1 MIVAID
7 GKVVKKEPTSLYIK
21 CANGITYKLAVSL
34 HCSMLIKEENIELH
48 VTQIIREDANLLFG
62 FVDIDE
68 QRMFEKLIKLNGIG
82 PSTALA
88 ICSTLTPNA
97 FSLAL
102 ENSDANSFL
111 KVPGI
116 GLKSAKRILVE
127 LGDFVLESSLKGA
140 AQDRNDAALAL
151 EALGFK
157 KDKIQ
162 AILITCKSSTTQELI
177 KEALSKLQK

>member
-7 GKVVKKEPTSLYIK
+7 GKVVKKEPTSICIK
-21 CANGITYKLAVSL
+21 CASGVTYKLAVSL
-34 HCSMLIKEENIELH
+34 QCSMLIKEENVELY

-68 QRMFEKLIKLNGIG
+68 QRMFEKLIKLNGVG
-82 PSTALA
+82 PGTALA
-88 ICSTLTPNA
+88 ICSTLTPTA

-102 ENSDANSFL
+102 KNSDTDSFI

-127 LGDFVLESSLKGA
+127 LGDFVLENSLDLT
-140 AQDRNDAALAL
+140 AQERNDAALAL

-162 AILITCKSSTTQELI
+162 AVLFTCKSSSTQELI
-177 KEALSKLQK
+177 KEALNKLQK

>member
-1 MIVAID
+1 MIVAIE
-7 GKVVKKEPTSLYIK
+7 GRIVKKEPTSLHVK
-21 CANGITYKLAVSL
+21 CASGVTYKLAVSL
-34 HCSMLIKEENIELH
+34 MCGVQIQSENIELH

-62 FVDIDE
+62 FVDADE
-68 QRMFEKLIKLNGIG
+68 QRMFEKLIKLNGVG

-88 ICSTLTPNA
+88 ICSTLTPSA

-102 ENSDANSFL
+102 KNSDANSFL

-127 LGDFVLESSLKGA
+127 LGGFVLESSLDSS

-162 AILITCKSSTTQELI
+162 AVLITCKSSSIQEII
-177 KEALSKLQK
+177 KEALTKLQK